1 MKHLLLTIA
10 AIALFGGILSAQNRI
25 VISKKDFRLYV
36 FNERDS
42 LIFTTDV
49 CLGENLGNKTRNGD
63 HKTPEGKFTI
73 MSIENSSAW
82 KDFDGKFRA
91 SYGPWFMRLK
101 MPRFRSIGIHGTNE
115 PESIGTRASMG
126 CVRLHNDEL
135 LRLKELVKVGTPV
148 EILAEDKEF
157 AIDLPAAEQSEPA
170 EK

>member
-1 MKHLLLTIA
+1 MKQLLLTFA
-10 AIALFGGILSAQNRI
+10 TIALCCGFLSAQNRI
-25 VISKKDFRLYV
+25 IISKKDFKLYV
-36 FNERDS
+36 FNQNDS
-42 LIFTTDV
+42 VIFVTDV
-49 CLGENLGNKTRNGD
+49 CLGENIGNKTRNGD

-126 CVRLHNDEL
+126 CVRLHNEEL
-135 LRLKELVKVGTPV
+135 VRLKELVRVGTPV
-148 EILAEDKEF
+148 EILAEEEQF
-157 AIDLPAAEQSEPA
+157 AIPPTSSD
-170 EK
+170 K